1 VARFHLAQ
9 VNIGKFR
16 APIDHP
22 IMDGFRTALDPL
34 NALADATPGFV
45 WRLQTEDGNAT
56 AIRPYADD
64 DLMAINMS
72 VWESLE
78 SLQQYV
84 YKSGHVATLRGRRQW
99 FEEIEGPILAL
110 WWVPVGHIP
119 TVAEARERLAY
130 LKEHGPTPHAF
141 TFRTP
146 FAAPASEPDTVDGLD
161 AQFCEW
167 ATQDVPPAESR

>member
-1 VARFHLAQ
+1 MTRYHLAQ
-9 VNIGKFR
+9 ANIGRLR
-16 APIDHP
+16 APVESP
-22 IMDGFRTALDPL
+22 LMEGFRTQLDPI
-34 NALADATPGFV
+34 NALADQSPGFI

-78 SLQQYV
+78 SLQQFV
-84 YKSGHVATLRGRRQW
+84 YKSAHVQVLRARKQW
-99 FEEIEGPILAL
+99 FEQLASPILVL
-110 WWVPVGHIP
+110 WWIPVGHTP

-130 LKEHGPTPHAF
+130 LKDHGPTAHAF

-146 FAAPASEPDTVDGLD
+146 FPAPDGQAGDSGTLD
-161 AQFCEW
+161 AAFCDW
-167 ATQDVPPAESR
+167 ASHDAI